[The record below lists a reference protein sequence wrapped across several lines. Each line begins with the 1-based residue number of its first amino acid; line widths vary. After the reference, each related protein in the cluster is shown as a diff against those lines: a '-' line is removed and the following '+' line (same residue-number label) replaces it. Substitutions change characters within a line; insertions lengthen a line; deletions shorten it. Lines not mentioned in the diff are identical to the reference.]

1 MTNTMT
7 IRACL
12 SFLLSLA
19 LLLILSC
26 NGNSRSHSGNSG
38 NDTQQNEQAQA
49 VSSAYEYIYDA
60 MDRDIR
66 TFSVYTDA
74 DAGGNHFAPSG
85 YFNGTPNGK
94 YPGPEGRALG
104 YPWKG

>member
-1 MTNTMT
+1 MNPEAS
-7 IRACL
+7 RAYSL
-12 SFLLSLA
+12 FLLPFI

-26 NGNSRSHSGNSG
+26 NGNSSSHSGNSA

-60 MDRDIR
+60 MDRDFQ

-85 YFNGTPNGK
+85 YFNGTTSLEIKRN
-94 YPGPEGRALG
+94 Y
-104 YPWKG
+104 YYFT